1 MRGKIKLWISLTLCV
16 AAGTVMAAGLGPQS
30 YAQDG
35 LVTQF
40 DVLDNEGTGTYNP
53 SAATWRDLK
62 GSAYITLQ
70 TGASWTGR
78 YLDTTKA
85 QHTMTGMPAYRRDS
99 LTIEVVVNIMSNGQM
114 STANC
119 WPRVFAH
126 GDTCTLHSAGNSSS
140 DFRFYMGGVVSKDYR
155 PYIYKFRTG
164 TAACYSC
171 TDYFAVGVDGTES
184 ERISVPPANGLAQ
197 NAANW
202 TLNGHSGF
210 LHGHYHAFRMY
221 NRMLSPGEIV
231 TNAIIDKL
239 RFWSHSHAGTGAAE
253 SWSDLAW
260 AVPEKATG
268 AVPSTLTNDYVQIA
282 NATVGV
288 SAADHVGLAGLSL
301 EDGAK
306 LDLASDAV
314 AAVKILY
321 VEGVAVPRGV
331 YTGTGP
337 VGTQVSWL
345 AGDGILGVAGSLDR
359 GVPSLVPTP
368 AADGWY
374 EFGLASGYGFDRTT
388 GYSGN
393 PGGTYMWI
401 TGDHPTW
408 DDYAFP
414 AGAKLRLVGG
424 ILLETVPAGVFSEY
438 DMSGLKVV
446 YLHGTTAF
454 ADGTPLTIPSGCTFR
469 FQSGTWKP
477 DAVIANRWWL
487 TAKGADEI
495 TYAGDI
501 VNNGTFAVTYDGE
514 QAARQTYTGDVS
526 GTGKFYIY
534 NFGKQARFQGRF
546 DMLASAPSAGFQNGC
561 LIWIDTLSV
570 GGSFTSYSLGGG
582 TGQYGT
588 NTSWSANGFLFGKDN
603 SDETADNE
611 LFIGTLTGNGADIT
625 DVPSGKRWRSG
636 GHVIVWGNNTVHV
649 GDLRDGLHVV
659 ARRQDQHCNQGW
671 LGSSTQKGV
680 GNLVVD
686 TLTRGNIYASTNVN
700 LKIGTVASASTI
712 DYTYQSGAINRMTLD
727 ITNSCNASA
736 VVKATDIGMLPTRI
750 SGFTGTVTLTD
761 TETVKSYTMPV
772 DFTQGTNCLYNT
784 TGCIGSGTLGSA
796 PASGMIDVT
805 FPTTG
810 VQPVKGDYAL
820 ARFTSGGDKLGGW
833 TVTLNGQS
841 ADSAIVAGMKVDVRK
856 DATGLWLK
864 VQKPG
869 VTITIR

>member
-1 MRGKIKLWISLTLCV
+1 MKKTVFWASVV
-16 AAGTVMAAGLGPQS
+16 AVAGTALAAGLGPQS

-40 DVLDNEGTGTYNP
+40 DAIDNEGTGTYNP

-99 LTIEVVVNIMSNGQM
+99 LTIEVAVNIMSNGAI
-114 STANC
+114 TAGNC
-119 WPRVFAH
+119 WPRIFAH
-126 GDTCTLHSAGNSSS
+126 GDTCTLHSAGGTSS
-140 DFRFYMGGVVSKDYR
+140 DFRFYMASVVSKDSR
-155 PYIYKFRTG
+155 PYIYSFRTG

-171 TDYFAVGVDGTES
+171 TDYFAVGVDGKES

-202 TLNGHSGF
+202 TLNGQSGF

-239 RFWSHSHAGTGAAE
+239 RFWSFSYAGTGAPE
-253 SWSDLAW
+253 NWSDLAW
-260 AVPEKATG
+260 AVPEKAKG
-268 AVPSTLTNDYVQIA
+268 AVPSTLTNEYAQIA
-282 NATVGV
+282 NAAVNV
-288 SAADHVGLAGLSL
+288 AASDHVGLAGLSL
-301 EDGAK
+301 EDGAT
-306 LDLASDAV
+306 LNLAADAI
-314 AAVKILY
+314 AAVKVLY

-345 AGDGILGVAGSLDR
+345 SGDGILGVAGSLDR
-359 GVPSLVPTP
+359 GAPSLVPTP

-374 EFGLASGYGFDRTT
+374 EFGLASGYEQGWGT
-388 GYSGN
+388 GYSASPN
-393 PGGTYMWI
+393 ASRHYI
-401 TGDHPTW
+401 TGTRPIW

-438 DMSGLKVV
+438 DTSGLKIV

-454 ADGTPLTIPSGCTFR
+454 ADGTPLTVPSGCTFR
-469 FQSGTWKP
+469 FQSGTWMP

-487 TAKGADEI
+487 TAKGSDEI
-495 TYAGDI
+495 TYTGDI
-501 VNNGTFAVTYDGE
+501 VNDGTFRVTGDGE
-514 QAARQTYTGDVS
+514 QAARQIYTGDVS
-526 GTGKFYIY
+526 GTGTFYIY

-546 DMLASAPSAGFQNGC
+546 DMEVSSPSYGLQNGC

-570 GGSFTSYSLGGG
+570 GGSFKSYALGGG
-582 TGQYGT
+582 GGQHGT
-588 NTSWSANGFLFGKDN
+588 NTSWSANGFLFGKNN

-611 LFIGTLTGNGADIT
+611 LKIGTLTGYASDIT

-659 ARRQDQHCNQGW
+659 ARRQDQQCVQGW

-686 TLTRGNIYASTNVN
+686 TLTRGNIYASTNIN
-700 LKIGTVASASTI
+700 LKIGTVVAASTI

-736 VVKATDIGMLPTRI
+736 VVKATDIGMLPARL

-761 TETVKSYTMPV
+761 TATKSYTMPV
-772 DFTQGTNCLYNT
+772 DFTQGTDCLYNT

-796 PASGMIDVT
+796 PTSGTIDVT
-805 FPTTG
+805 FPT
-810 VQPVKGDYAL
+810 KGDKPVRGQYAL
-820 ARFTSGGDKLGGW
+820 ARFTSGGDKLSGW
-833 TVTLNGQS
+833 TVTLNGQAVES
-841 ADSAIVAGMKVDVRK
+841 TVVNGMEIRTKK

-864 VQKPG
+864 VDEPG
-869 VTITIR
+869 VVFIIR